1 MSERDV
7 TTLRVWSTKQL
18 ISIVSFV
25 VVITFSGTMIW
36 SRFVYMETQNATI
49 RKEIE
54 EKYENVTARIDKKT
68 ARIEEDNKNQ
78 WQVINEL
85 QKNNKKQ

>member
-1 MSERDV
+1 MSEHDV

-85 QKNNKKQ
+85 QKNNKK

>member
-49 RKEIE
+49 RNEIE

-85 QKNNKKQ
+85 QKNNKK